1 MDHWA
6 EKQITQLEQTRL
18 DMYRAIQRAERDCRK
33 PSANIVNLYDLATA
47 EIERMGGVPKQLE
60 ATK

>member
-1 MDHWA
+1 MSNWA
-6 EKQITQLEQTRL
+6 EKQIADLEQTRL

-47 EIERMGGVPKQLE
+47 EVKRLGGVPKKLG
-60 ATK
+60 

>member
-1 MDHWA
+1 MNWA
-6 EKQITQLEQTRL
+6 EKQIADLERTRM
-18 DMYRAIQRAERDCRK
+18 DMYRAIQRAEAECRK

-47 EIERMGGVPKQLE
+47 EVKRLGGVPKQLE